1 LQPPA
6 NTGISKNISIQSLLI
21 PLVSFLGR
29 SLPSSIPIPG
39 IPGKL
44 CAMMVRM
51 QLKSSRRAA
60 IFADP
65 ACRPRKTFC
74 LAKL

>member
-6 NTGISKNISIQSLLI
+6 NTGISKTISIHNLFI

-29 SLPSSIPIPG
+29 SVPSSIPGGPR
-39 IPGKL
+39 KL

-60 IFADP
+60 VFAAQ
-65 ACRPRKTFC
+65 ACRAGKMV
-74 LAKL
+74 